1 MVDPRRPAGS
11 VEDDWMTKGKNTTD
25 RVHGLFYLK
34 KKEFL
39 KPLDKGCK
47 LNTWRRARPKQIHT
61 SGGGP
66 LHKS

>member
-11 VEDDWMTKGKNTTD
+11 VEDDWMTKDKNTTD

-47 LNTWRRARPKQIHT
+47 RSLLTEKGFEHLAQSAPQTNSH
-61 SGGGP
+61 
-66 LHKS
+66 